1 MTGPGP
7 GSAAHRFVQALD
19 QLPPPELRGPEMLAV
34 RLARA
39 CLAAL
44 PIDGAGLSIHDQDGL
59 RTPIGASDPTTA
71 LAERLQFTHGAGP
84 ALRAHDDGTA
94 IAFTP
99 AELARNWP
107 ELHSALIGDTPF
119 SAVLSVPLLP
129 PLGPLVVL
137 DLYVRD
143 ALALPATDREDVADV
158 TIALTRAM
166 VAAALGAPA
175 VEGRRGWWDGPD
187 ALRRARVWQATG
199 MVDVAFGLDT
209 VDALAVL
216 KAHAFATDRVVDDVA
231 DDLVAGR
238 IALDQLRPSA
248 DSDR

>member
-1 MTGPGP
+1 MTSPGP
-7 GSAAHRFVQALD
+7 AARRFAQELD

-34 RLARA
+34 RLSRA
-39 CLAAL
+39 CVAAL
-44 PIDGAGLSIHDQDGL
+44 PVDGAGLSVHDVHGL
-59 RTPIGASDPTTA
+59 RTPIGASDPTTSR
-71 LAERLQFTHGAGP
+71 AERLQFTHGAGP
-84 ALRAHDDGTA
+84 CLRAHDDGVA
-94 IAFTP
+94 IAFDP
-99 AELARNWP
+99 AAIERNWP
-107 ELHSALIGDTPF
+107 ELHSALVGETPF

-175 VEGRRGWWDGPD
+175 EEGRRGWWDGPD
-187 ALRRARVWQATG
+187 ALSRARVWQATG
-199 MVDVAFGLDT
+199 MVNVGLGLDT
-209 VDALAVL
+209 PDALAVL
-216 KAHAFATDRVVDDVA
+216 KAHAFATGRVVDEVA

-238 IALDQLRPSA
+238 LTLHDLRVA
-248 DSDR
+248 EDSQG

>member
-7 GSAAHRFVQALD
+7 AAQRFVQALD

-34 RLARA
+34 RLSRA
-39 CLAAL
+39 CLTAL
-44 PIDGAGLSIHDQDGL
+44 PVDGAGLSIHDHDGL

-84 ALRAHDDGTA
+84 ALRAHDGGAA
-94 IAFTP
+94 IAFDP
-99 AELARNWP
+99 ADIARNWP
-107 ELHSALIGDTPF
+107 ELHSALVGETPF

-143 ALALPATDREDVADV
+143 ARALPATDREDVADV

-166 VAAALGAPA
+166 VAAALGAP
-175 VEGRRGWWDGPD
+175 VEDGARGWWDGPD

-199 MVDVAFGLDT
+199 MVNVAFGLDT
-209 VDALAVL
+209 ADALAVL
-216 KAHAFATDRVVDDVA
+216 KAHAFAGDRVVDDVA
-231 DDLVAGR
+231 DDLVTGR
-238 IALDQLRPSA
+238 LSLDELRPAA
-248 DSDR
+248 DTDR

>member
-7 GSAAHRFVQALD
+7 AARRFAQALD

-34 RLARA
+34 RLSRA
-39 CLAAL
+39 CVAAL
-44 PIDGAGLSIHDQDGL
+44 PVDGAGLSIHDAHGL
-59 RTPIGASDPTTA
+59 RTPIGASDPTA
-71 LAERLQFTHGAGP
+71 SLAERLQFTHGTGP
-84 ALRAHDDGTA
+84 CLRAHDDGVA
-94 IAFTP
+94 IAFD
-99 AELARNWP
+99 EVDVARNWP
-107 ELHSALIGDTPF
+107 DLHDSLMSQTPF
-119 SAVLSVPLLP
+119 HGVLSVPLLP

-143 ALALPATDREDVADV
+143 PAALPGTDREDVADV

-175 VEGRRGWWDGPD
+175 QEGARGWWDGPD

-199 MVDVAFGLDT
+199 MVNVAFDLDT
-209 VDALAVL
+209 EDALAVL

-231 DDLVAGR
+231 DDLVTGR
-238 IALDQLRPSA
+238 LSLDQLRPAA
-248 DSDR
+248 DSDRRD